1 MRRRTATAL
10 LGVGFLVLL
19 SCGREAAPTAPSAP
33 RSFLQGTWSGT
44 ITIEREGQSS
54 SGPMSWAVE
63 VVDGTDLRTFRVT
76 IRSQH
81 AWLPITATVTSAIEP
96 GNQPPARIS
105 TQGDYLSPR
114 GCTGSILSVGA
125 ADATTIN
132 ADLTGVDCPSP
143 SGSTFTG
150 RFALTKG

>member
-1 MRRRTATAL
+1 MRRRLASAL
-10 LGVGFLVLL
+10 PVLGFLVLA
-19 SCGREAAPTAPSAP
+19 SCGRDATPTSPSPA
-33 RSFLQGTWSGT
+33 RSFLQGTWNGT
-44 ITIEREGQSS
+44 ITIERDGQAS
-54 SGPMSWAVE
+54 SGTVSWTFE

-81 AWLPITATVTSAIEP
+81 AWLPITTTVTSAIEP

-105 TQGDYLSPR
+105 TQGDYASPR
-114 GCTGSILSVGA
+114 GCTGSFLSVGTA
-125 ADATTIN
+125 NATAIT
-132 ADLTGVDCPSP
+132 ADLTGVDCQLP